1 MRLSWDG
8 TGTFNAS
15 SGTAD
20 LLGMS
25 FWASGNGSF
34 RGSFLLGGATSGDA
48 RVNIGSSGITDVAGA
63 AVIKLGEG
71 TLGALSNWSIG
82 YNPNSHAFLCRTSG
96 HGERDYPRYAGCQ

>member
-63 AVIKLGEG
+63 AVIKLGK
-71 TLGALSNWSIG
+71 ALWEPCPTG
-82 YNPNSHAFLCRTSG
+82 V
-96 HGERDYPRYAGCQ
+96 